1 MTIIIISSIAP
12 ELISGERVTNLIDV
26 YSFGCIV
33 NEIMSEKPCYHDYRV
48 INADRFYNDVRKG
61 MRPSIDK
68 RLPKGMYSL

>member
-12 ELISGERVTNLIDV
+12 ELISGERGTNLIDV

-33 NEIMSEKPCYHDYRV
+33 NEIMSEKQCYHDCEIRGSLDLYIR
-48 INADRFYNDVRKG
+48 IRKG

-68 RLPKGMYSL
+68 RLPKGM